1 MKTLKHVKKI
11 LTITLFVINILSF
24 GQSDSLSGDLTRDV
38 KQQYNPDLTRRTSIA
53 RKDGFIPLVCGVL
66 MAGGGAAYI
75 AEASNPYFSETKEYK
90 FNTGVFYCV
99 LGGAAIIDGI
109 IRLGNSAVLVN
120 RAKKITLT
128 TSGQNIGLALNF

>member
-1 MKTLKHVKKI
+1 MREKHVKKI

-38 KQQYNPDLTRRTSIA
+38 KHHYNPGLMGQARITRNEGFFLLV
-53 RKDGFIPLVCGVL
+53 DGVI
-66 MAGGGAAYI
+66 MAGVGAAYI
-75 AEASNPYFSETKEYK
+75 AQAPDPYFSGTKEFK

-99 LGGAAIIDGI
+99 IGGAVIIVGI
-109 IRLGNSAVLVN
+109 IRLGKSIVLVN

-128 TSGQNIGLALNF
+128 PSGQNIGLALNF